1 MRDIEK
7 TVTAS
12 QLSAGCADLYIDF
25 TRDWILKPAGA
36 FATRTRA
43 PQNPK
48 SVNFAYLYN
57 WNDHSTQGL
66 MPDRRLNIGS
76 GGWAMSA
83 KEYGKFLSALFDE
96 ELLSANIKV
105 GNSWFNTIDYM
116 KANNLGMFPA
126 WGSTN
131 EEYYQHRGA
140 NTYTTNS
147 GEYGGQSVWMHFPST
162 NMCAVVQ
169 INCNANI
176 LKFDSTVAGLDNTS
190 VVLNAQWSENWRIM
204 RFFRTSAGTFNFRY
218 NPENGW
224 MRIQSIRD
232 NGTFDD
238 VVTSSNGG
246 WLRERSADGPFRP
259 ATSGWDTAEFYIAR
273 DVVIDPIP
281 PREVQSLPNPQG
293 NSSDLI
299 VEIPPV
305 TRPDLVKLEAPTPT
319 TRFVRGQIQLNWMG
333 SRDVLYFIEKSED
346 LSNWSPAGLLE
357 GNGEPLQWSR
367 QLLEEDPNNTG
378 EFLPKFFY
386 RIRTI
391 EGAPEEPIVGQP
403 GAPD

>member
-131 EEYYQHRGA
+131 EDYKITINIVVPIPTPPTPA
-140 NTYTTNS
+140 NTEASPS
-147 GEYGGQSVWMHFPST
+147 G
-162 NMCAVVQ
+162 C
-169 INCNANI
+169 
-176 LKFDSTVAGLDNTS
+176 TS
-190 VVLNAQWSENWRIM
+190 PPPTCVRWCR
-204 RFFRTSAGTFNFRY
+204 
-218 NPENGW
+218 
-224 MRIQSIRD
+224 SIA
-232 NGTFDD
+232 TP
-238 VVTSSNGG
+238 TSSSSTAP
-246 WLRERSADGPFRP
+246 WP
-259 ATSGWDTAEFYIAR
+259 AS
-273 DVVIDPIP
+273 
-281 PREVQSLPNPQG
+281 
-293 NSSDLI
+293 
-299 VEIPPV
+299 
-305 TRPDLVKLEAPTPT
+305 T
-319 TRFVRGQIQLNWMG
+319 TRAWFSM
-333 SRDVLYFIEKSED
+333 
-346 LSNWSPAGLLE
+346 P
-357 GNGEPLQWSR
+357 NGR
-367 QLLEEDPNNTG
+367 KTG
-378 EFLPKFFY
+378 
-386 RIRTI
+386 
-391 EGAPEEPIVGQP
+391 VS
-403 GAPD
+403 